1 MSKAPLVVALLVAA
15 SGTAF
20 AQQCQ
25 CIDIGDIKARKKEA
39 STAIEAYGAEMN
51 KIAEQMQRTQ
61 DPVSYSSARREKL
74 QKNIQAALDAKAQG
88 GNRIS
93 ATPVLIH
100 TDDKGKTK
108 GVAGT
113 SNMCQIEDN
122 FHPSMTACMRE
133 SIMRHEGYHQAEC
146 NRMFDAGKMLEAART
161 GKGTDRFERANY
173 TLLQYGMEEVAAYT
187 EEIKFLNAEEVRL
200 ARSPACKPKEPP
212 KRDYTAEQRN
222 RNPANQKP
230 ADPVQ
235 SGIDEV
241 RKRLGF

>member
-1 MSKAPLVVALLVAA
+1 MSKAPLIVALLVAA

-39 STAIEAYGAEMN
+39 TTAIEAYGAEMN

-61 DPVSYSSARREKL
+61 DPVLYTSARREKL
-74 QKNIQAALDAKAQG
+74 QKNIQAALNAKAQG
-88 GNRIS
+88 GRIS
-93 ATPVLIH
+93 ATPVLDH
-100 TDDKGKTK
+100 SK
-108 GVAGT
+108 GVAATG
-113 SNMCQIEDN
+113 NMCNIKDN
-122 FHPSMTACMRE
+122 FDPSMTSCMRE

-173 TLLQYGMEEVAAYT
+173 TLLMYGMEEVAAYT
-187 EEIKFLNAEEVRL
+187 EELKFLSAEEVRL
-200 ARSPACKPKEPP
+200 AKAPECKPKEPP

-222 RNPANQKP
+222 RQPANQKP
-230 ADPVQ
+230 ADPVK
-235 SGIDEV
+235 SGVDEL
-241 RKRLGF
+241 RKKLGF